1 MANNP
6 YVNKVQFGGQTIMDI
21 SDTDAEESDVVEGKI
36 FYKGTGQRS
45 VGTGSGGG
53 GSSIQVEELPAASI
67 DELGKIY
74 QYIGEHGTHTDFAD
88 DAVNNFVGEGSVWFY
103 SIANN
108 NIQLKGQTTGS
119 GIIKCTQPLTNRGTI
134 QITKTYNGVATNI
147 FTNKTRIGTTVGGND
162 VYESPDWGRASSVET
177 IDLSQFAEETL
188 YISFRVEVTQIN
200 SGQVDVYTI
209 SSVLYDAADIH
220 TKGYFYK
227 CVSDGES
234 TPTYSWKESP
244 TFFVEDNMP
253 AEDMS
258 EVASP
263 LPSVMSRRFKYSTE
277 EQVVG
282 EWIDGKPIYQ
292 KTISCGTLP
301 NSASKSVAHNIANID
316 IITNIYGV
324 ASTTNKDRSIFIPS
338 DVVVGSSYCIAVEY
352 RGANILISTN
362 FDASGFVLTYITLQY
377 TKTTD

>member
-21 SDTDAEESDVVEGKI
+21 SDTDAEESDVAEGKI

-53 GSSIQVEELPAASI
+53 GSSIQVEVLPEASI

-74 QYIGEHGTHTDFAD
+74 QYIGNHSIDVEYTDD
-88 DAVNNFVGEGSVWFY
+88 TSNFVGEGNGSNY
-103 SIANN
+103 SIAKNDL
-108 NIQLKGQTTGS
+108 QLRSINGGY
-119 GIIKCTQPLTNRGTI
+119 GMIKCKTPLINRGTLK
-134 QITKTYNGVATNI
+134 ITHRGNTGAASYAGMYLGSTMGGSDIYTSPSWNTSATAV
-147 FTNKTRIGTTVGGND
+147 TD
-162 VYESPDWGRASSVET
+162 E
-177 IDLSQFAEETL
+177 IDLSQFDNEEI
-188 YISFRVEVTQIN
+188 YVSFRIN
-200 SGQVDVYTI
+200 VASGNRGFWYIT
-209 SSVLYDAADIH
+209 SMHHEAEDIH

-234 TPTYSWKESP
+234 TPTYSWEESP
-244 TFFVEDNMP
+244 TFFVEGDMP
-253 AEDMS
+253 SEDMA

-263 LPSVMSRRFKYSTE
+263 MPSVMSRRFKYSTE

-292 KTISCGTLP
+292 KTFDLGVDTEINNTSWTNVGISG
-301 NSASKSVAHNIANID
+301 
-316 IITNIYGV
+316 TNISNVVLANSVSNTDSRYFSLNAAKINGV
-324 ASTTNKDRSIFIPS
+324 LQFLAARAN
-338 DVVVGSSYCIAVEY
+338 
-352 RGANILISTN
+352 GAIEIR
-362 FDASGFVLTYITLQY
+362 YITLQY

>member
-21 SDTDAEESDVVEGKI
+21 SDTDAEESDVAEGKI

-53 GSSIQVEELPAASI
+53 GSSIQVEVLPAASI

-74 QYIGEHGTHTDFAD
+74 QYVGAD
-88 DAVNNFVGEGSVWFY
+88 SNEADLLEDTTNDFVGEGATNY
-103 SIANN
+103 SIKANAIALFAYGIGN
-108 NIQLKGQTTGS
+108 GKVKYKNPISNAPNFINSLRITASYVSGS
-119 GIIKCTQPLTNRGTI
+119 GGSYAGFALGSTLGGTDLYQSPNFMNMGRGNTRVYDVDLSE
-134 QITKTYNGVATNI
+134 YNAEEIYLSFLSNCSSG
-147 FTNKTRIGTTVGGND
+147 
-162 VYESPDWGRASSVET
+162 DWNFSVTGIEYSSVG
-177 IDLSQFAEETL
+177 L
-188 YISFRVEVTQIN
+188 YKN
-200 SGQVDVYTI
+200 
-209 SSVLYDAADIH
+209 
-220 TKGYFYK
+220 GYFYK

-244 TFFVEDNMP
+244 TFFIEDSMP
-253 AEDMS
+253 AEDMA

-292 KTISCGTLP
+292 KTYVFGTRVTISRTDGVEIT
-301 NSASKSVAHNIANID
+301 SYIDNIAFID
-316 IITNIYGV
+316 KVINSTVTDRKNNLHSYVNRSDISDRIYLYSTDFYNNNTN
-324 ASTTNKDRSIFIPS
+324 A
-338 DVVVGSSYCIAVEY
+338 E
-352 RGANILISTN
+352 IL
-362 FDASGFVLTYITLQY
+362 TLQY